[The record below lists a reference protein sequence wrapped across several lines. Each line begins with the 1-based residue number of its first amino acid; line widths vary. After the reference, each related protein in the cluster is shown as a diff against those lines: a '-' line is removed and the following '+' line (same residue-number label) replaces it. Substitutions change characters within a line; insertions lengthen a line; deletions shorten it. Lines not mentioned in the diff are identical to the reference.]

1 VGGAAHFVAG
11 SEVLK
16 DGLLVRY
23 VLINLTDPG
32 NAALLPGVGDLISAH
47 SARERAAPKEEGGR
61 KLDKAVGKAPRK
73 G

>member
-1 VGGAAHFVAG
+1 MGGAAHFVAG

-32 NAALLPGVGDLISAH
+32 NAALLPDVDDMISAH
-47 SARERAAPKEEGGR
+47 SARERAALKEEGGR
-61 KLDKAVGKAPRK
+61 K
-73 G
+73 

>member
-1 VGGAAHFVAG
+1 MGGAAHFVAG

-32 NAALLPGVGDLISAH
+32 NTTRQRGTRSCLTLVT
-47 SARERAAPKEEGGR
+47 
-61 KLDKAVGKAPRK
+61 
-73 G
+73 